1 MFNIGDACVVLVA
14 FFATCVVSDASVGR
28 KKTLHCSIF
37 CASDFRQKRR
47 TRRKTRAFLR
57 AFLRAPLHIKRR
69 CSDTDNDPD
78 RCSVAVWSLE
88 SCHTDRSPATN
99 DAGAN
104 RRQNRRG
111 AEPHLDLTGLP
122 LHIESY
128 IDKMHSPKVQ
138 QTPHY
143 NLLASSCAVERQ
155 QEGALCG
162 VMGWDAPAFYL
173 TTVWLAATIKRQIFS
188 KYYLFFFLFFFIL
201 TDLLLFARFWKEM
214 RDPYMVCHHF
224 AVIYAYGY
232 VLNRGVLPYF
242 ANFRLI
248 SELSTPFVNQRW
260 FFDAVNMPRSS
271 KPFLVNALAMAVV
284 FFLVRIAVIPSY
296 YSQVF
301 ATFGT
306 EGYIRL
312 GIGPQVAWI
321 VSSVILDILNVF
333 WMYKIMFGFYR
344 VVKSKPGGKP
354 TRNHAD

>member
-1 MFNIGDACVVLVA
+1 METGAKMEDSVFISYCVVAGTFLV
-14 FFATCVVSDASVGR
+14 FQLLF
-28 KKTLHCSIF
+28 
-37 CASDFRQKRR
+37 
-47 TRRKTRAFLR
+47 
-57 AFLRAPLHIKRR
+57 
-69 CSDTDNDPD
+69 
-78 RCSVAVWSLE
+78 SLI
-88 SCHTDRSPATN
+88 SP
-99 DAGAN
+99 
-104 RRQNRRG
+104 R
-111 AEPHLDLTGLP
+111 
-122 LHIESY
+122 I
-128 IDKMHSPKVQ
+128 SPKLCYSYKKLSYAKQCEWDSRIVS
-138 QTPHY
+138 TVHALIVGSFCLY
-143 NLLASSCAVERQ
+143 ILVYDDAVNADPVWGDPFQ
-155 QEGALCG
+155 VKMNVAITCG
-162 VMGWDAPAFYL
+162 YL
-173 TTVWLAATIKRQIFS
+173 V
-188 KYYLFFFLFFFIL
+188 Y
-201 TDLLLFARFWKEM
+201 DLLLFARFWKEM